1 MNKKVKENEVNTSKD
16 NKKRNIILIVAGLLL
31 LIIILFLLWFFN
43 RKFEVTFD
51 YNNGTKDEVILVKY
65 NKVIDNKDVKTN
77 EDLGEQFI
85 DWYLVLDEKDGE
97 DVLSEKPFDFTTKI
111 NKNTKLKALYDG
123 VVETITISFDSKG
136 GSSIDAIT
144 INKGAELTLPG
155 NPTYSGYTFKGWVDG
170 NDRPIYDKTKF
181 EESTTLYATWEKVE
195 EKKEEPKK
203 EEPKKEEPKKE
214 ESISLSLSNYY
225 MHRDGTK
232 TSKATASTENA
243 SGNVT
248 YSLSSTICA
257 KINSSTGAITAVPDS
272 ELEDDAMAAQ
282 ICEVGQ
288 TVTVT
293 ATLPSG
299 KSASKT
305 LILEEDLNATAGG
318 TTFYS
323 GTKDNGFVHDRN
335 GTFTITTNIDV
346 TWNASGAYDKNYST
360 YNGTTYKG
368 KMINQGNG
376 IAYFT
381 VTSKGGQKIEMFCQ
395 FYGN

>member
-1 MNKKVKENEVNTSKD
+1 MEVKEKVEGEKNNKKKNT
-16 NKKRNIILIVAGLLL
+16 ILIAVGIVL

-43 RKFEVTFD
+43 RKFEVAFD
-51 YNNGTKDEVILVKY
+51 YNNGTKEDIVLVKY
-65 NKVIDNKDVKTN
+65 NKTIDKKSVKTK

-85 DWYLVLDEKDGE
+85 DWYLILEEKDGE
-97 DVLSEKPFDFTTKI
+97 DVLADKPFDFNTKI
-111 NKNTKLKALYDG
+111 NKNTKLKAVYEG
-123 VVETITISFDSKG
+123 VVETITITFDSRG
-136 GSSIDAIT
+136 GSSVDAIT
-144 INKGAELTLPG
+144 INKGVELTLPS
-155 NPTYSGYTFKGWVDG
+155 NPTYSGYTFKGWVDV
-170 NDRPIYDKTKF
+170 NENPIYDKVKLS
-181 EESTTLYATWEKVE
+181 EDTTLYATWEKIVE
-195 EKKEEPKK
+195 QQPEVK

-257 KINSSTGAITAVPDS
+257 KINSSTGVITAIPYS
-272 ELEDDAMAAQ
+272 ELESQAQ
-282 ICEVGQ
+282 QVCEVGQ

-305 LILEEDLNATAGG
+305 LILEEDLNATVGG

-323 GTKDNGFVHDRN
+323 GTKDNGFVHDRD

-346 TWNASGAYDKNYST
+346 VWNASGAYDKNYST

-376 IAYFT
+376 NAFFT